1 MPYDEPDATDPLH
14 LVGVELP
21 ADEDAHRIAASVF
34 AEEFARMGFDEARIM
49 FLFESPFYAGA
60 HRAYRTLGH
69 ETVRALVR
77 EQSEF
82 WGHVRFR
89 DEQPR
94 GQDQVS
100 RPAATRDSEPMD
112 DVQADRRHSHG
123 ERS

>member
-21 ADEDAHRIAASVF
+21 VDEDAHRTTASVF

-49 FLFESPFYAGA
+49 FLFKSPFYAGA
-60 HRAYRTLGH
+60 HRAYSALGH

-82 WGHVRFR
+82 WGHIRFR
-89 DEQPR
+89 DEQPCA
-94 GQDQVS
+94 QDQVS
-100 RPAATRDSEPMD
+100 RPAATRNPEQMD

-123 ERS
+123 EHS